1 MASAQPVGSA
11 RFQFSA
17 RPIDAALAT
26 RMQPSWRPGCPV
38 GLESL
43 RYLTIRH
50 WGYDGKAH
58 TGELVVNADAVG
70 AIQSVMTKLWNAR
83 FPIERMELVDNFGA
97 NDDASMAANNTSAFN
112 CRFVAGTTRWS
123 EHAYGRAI
131 DINTVQNPYV
141 DARHVSPPNGA
152 PYANRAARRT
162 RHDPRRRR
170 RGERVRD
177 RRLGLGRQLQRG
189 QGLPA
194 LLRVRP
200 VDRNRSH
207 PSGVSHTN
215 PEGGRRCEL
224 ESWYS

>member
-1 MASAQPVGSA
+1 
-11 RFQFSA
+11 
-17 RPIDAALAT
+17 
-26 RMQPSWRPGCPV
+26 MQASWRPGCPV

-50 WGYDGKAH
+50 WGYDGMAH

-112 CRFVAGTTRWS
+112 CRFVEGTTRWS
-123 EHAYGRAI
+123 EHAYR
-131 DINTVQNPYV
+131 
-141 DARHVSPPNGA
+141 ARHRHQHGA
-152 PYANRAARRT
+152 EPVRRRAPRLTAERRALRQPRPRRT
-162 RHDPRRRR
+162 RHGPRRRR
-170 RGERVRD
+170 RGEHVRD